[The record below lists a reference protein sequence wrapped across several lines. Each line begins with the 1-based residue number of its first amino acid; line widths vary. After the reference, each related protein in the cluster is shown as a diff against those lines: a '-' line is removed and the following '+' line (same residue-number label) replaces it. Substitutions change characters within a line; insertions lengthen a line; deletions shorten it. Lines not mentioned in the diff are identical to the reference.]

1 MSSTQFWVAV
11 FVPQIIERISPHF
24 KRLFALKE
32 FDSQTQQRVSSKE
45 YPAFYALLY
54 LLWGISLIS
63 FGCVLL
69 LFIIIYMTQLV
80 PQEKYGLIIWFGLI
94 MFLGSFMIPGALLD
108 FLFWSISP
116 ENFRDYVKFRLIKS
130 GWGYEMRDQI
140 MTLFKI
146 GLIYLLLTSP
156 LVIYLLYLLFR

>member
-1 MSSTQFWVAV
+1 
-11 FVPQIIERISPHF
+11 
-24 KRLFALKE
+24 
-32 FDSQTQQRVSSKE
+32 
-45 YPAFYALLY
+45 
-54 LLWGISLIS
+54 
-63 FGCVLL
+63 
-69 LFIIIYMTQLV
+69 MTQLV